1 MDPRLDLPN
10 NERQELLSLRTL
22 SDEQGFRSY
31 NVIFDGC
38 TTGEIDLY
46 AWDHLKWIRFYPFLR
61 DESMAGTG
69 LATMALVIALD
80 NALSAPIS
88 AQTPVFHTS
97 MSEDARTYLA
107 RFDITDNETL
117 PFAEYARRVHVGAE
131 QMGFDVALYR
141 RDMER
146 RFRDFRLFLH

>member
-46 AWDHLKWIRFYPFLR
+46 AWDHLKWIRFYPFFVMSLWP
-61 DESMAGTG
+61 E
-69 LATMALVIALD
+69 LAW
-80 NALSAPIS
+80 P
-88 AQTPVFHTS
+88 QWHW
-97 MSEDARTYLA
+97 
-107 RFDITDNETL
+107 
-117 PFAEYARRVHVGAE
+117 
-131 QMGFDVALYR
+131 
-141 RDMER
+141 
-146 RFRDFRLFLH
+146 

>member
-1 MDPRLDLPN
+1 
-10 NERQELLSLRTL
+10 
-22 SDEQGFRSY
+22 
-31 NVIFDGC
+31 
-38 TTGEIDLY
+38 
-46 AWDHLKWIRFYPFLR
+46 
-61 DESMAGTG
+61 MAGTG